1 MLNGVTLYYRI
12 LLQKD
17 RNGEDQS
24 CPENL
29 NCQFACLISRIAAAE
44 EVTTTAGLCCHFD
57 NKHESLSAFSCR
69 NTSCNSQLLMHVS
82 VHRVTNLH

>member
-1 MLNGVTLYYRI
+1 MINELSHLQKHLFKSSRENVQLTQEENENVEWRNTRK

-29 NCQFACLISRIAAAE
+29 NCQFACLISR
-44 EVTTTAGLCCHFD
+44 GGGSGDD
-57 NKHESLSAFSCR
+57 NCGTVLSF
-69 NTSCNSQLLMHVS
+69 
-82 VHRVTNLH
+82 